1 MADAASP
8 AAPRRSPL
16 SHAMRL
22 LRRDPRASFGAA
34 LLIAVFLAAVLGPS
48 VYPHDPTA
56 PDYARALMPPG
67 GANPLGTDDLGRDIL
82 ARIIA
87 GARVSLL
94 VGCVSV
100 GSAIVAGTAIGV
112 VSGYFRGW
120 IDVVLMR
127 AMDVV
132 FAFPPVLLALGIT
145 AALGPSLRNA
155 MLAISVV
162 YLPVFARLARGQT
175 LVVRELAFVEADR
188 ALGFSS
194 LSIMVRGVLPNI
206 LAPLIVQGS
215 LLFGD
220 AIITESYL
228 SFLGLGTQ
236 PPQPSWGAMLKN
248 AMGFLSIAPW
258 MAWFPGIAIFAA
270 VLALNLFGDGL
281 RDLLDPRMRRRR

>member
-1 MADAASP
+1 MAGAVAPSRWPGAA
-8 AAPRRSPL
+8 AW
-16 SHAMRL
+16 RL
-22 LRRDPRASFGAA
+22 LRRDPRASFGAVLLIVVVATA
-34 LLIAVFLAAVLGPS
+34 LLGPFL
-48 VYPHDPTA
+48 YPHDPTE
-56 PDYARALMPPG
+56 PDYGRALMPPG
-67 GANPLGTDDLGRDIL
+67 AGNLLGTDDLGRDIL

-100 GSAIVAGTAIGV
+100 GSAIVLGTLIGV

-162 YLPVFARLARGQT
+162 YLPVFARLARAQT

-194 LSIMVRGVLPNI
+194 LSIMARGVLPNI

-258 MAWFPGIAIFAA
+258 MAWFPGIAIFVA

-281 RDLLDPRMRRRR
+281 RDVLDPRMRRRR

>member
-1 MADAASP
+1 M
-8 AAPRRSPL
+8 
-16 SHAMRL
+16 
-22 LRRDPRASFGAA
+22 
-34 LLIAVFLAAVLGPS
+34 
-48 VYPHDPTA
+48 
-56 PDYARALMPPG
+56 
-67 GANPLGTDDLGRDIL
+67 
-82 ARIIA
+82 
-87 GARVSLL
+87 
-94 VGCVSV
+94 SV
-100 GSAIVAGTAIGV
+100 GSAIVLGTLIGV

-162 YLPVFARLARGQT
+162 YLPVFARLARAQT

-194 LSIMVRGVLPNI
+194 LSIMARGVLPNI

-258 MAWFPGIAIFAA
+258 MAWFPGIAIFVA

-281 RDLLDPRMRRRR
+281 RDVLDPRMRRRR